1 MDMDID
7 FEIEVTKSY
16 STSSTPSASTVD
28 SVITLMPCEFD
39 PENGYDSLSE
49 VEDSIDSSEILES
62 SDDELEIVK
71 INKIYKITEQTIE
84 YELNEI

>member
-1 MDMDID
+1 MD

-28 SVITLMPCEFD
+28 SVINLIPCEFD

-49 VEDSIDSSEILES
+49 DEESIDSSEILDS
-62 SDDELEIVK
+62 SDDELEVVK
-71 INKIYKITEQTIE
+71 INEIYKSTEQSI
-84 YELNEI
+84 

>member
-28 SVITLMPCEFD
+28 SVINLIPCEFD

-49 VEDSIDSSEILES
+49 DEESIDSSEILDS
-62 SDDELEIVK
+62 SDDELEVVK
-71 INKIYKITEQTIE
+71 INEIYKSTEQSI
-84 YELNEI
+84 

>member
-1 MDMDID
+1 M
-7 FEIEVTKSY
+7 EVKKRYKSLLTP
-16 STSSTPSASTVD
+16 STSITD
-28 SVITLMPCEFD
+28 FVITLIPCEFD

-62 SDDELEIVK
+62 SDDELETVK
-71 INKIYKITEQTIE
+71 INKIYKITELTVE

>member
-1 MDMDID
+1 M
-7 FEIEVTKSY
+7 EVKKRYKSLLTP
-16 STSSTPSASTVD
+16 STSITD
-28 SVITLMPCEFD
+28 FVITLIPCEFD